1 MKLLKAVSEAV
12 LGSVAIISMY
22 SFSLDVLP
30 EPYNSIMFGG
40 GAGLLAVTVAATRR
54 GGGKS
59 RSVGDA
65 GELPGVPAKR
75 QEKAPEAPKKSVE
88 KERTLRRYD
97 KAFTEM
103 LERQGTRSR
112 SEALEHMR
120 PIVYQL
126 SPEIKAWT
134 GDARIRVFLLMKEL
148 AKGLDDPATS
158 RASLDML
165 FLLLSKGGSSA
176 LEMAKPLL
184 QEKIRQMYSKTAHGN
199 ERFLPR
205 LLLMLDDY
213 DPQAVER
220 LTRDAI
226 HAWGDDR
233 FSAAWEYLGLDE
245 LRERG
250 LRNRLKDVLGE
261 EIAKAGNERNITALN
276 RAVELYHAV
285 K

>member
-1 MKLLKAVSEAV
+1 LKLLKAVGEAV
-12 LGSVAIISMY
+12 LGSFA
-22 SFSLDVLP
+22 
-30 EPYNSIMFGG
+30 GG
-40 GAGLLAVTVAATRR
+40 R
-54 GGGKS
+54 GKPNM
-59 RSVGDA
+59 VGEV

-75 QEKAPEAPKKSVE
+75 QGKVPETPKKSEE
-88 KERTLRRYD
+88 KERLLRRYD

-103 LERQGTRSR
+103 LERNGTRSR
-112 SEALEHMR
+112 SEALERIR

-126 SPEIKAWT
+126 SPDIKAWT

-148 AKGLDDPATS
+148 AKGLDDPAS
-158 RASLDML
+158 SKVSLDLL
-165 FLLLSKGGSSA
+165 FLLLSKGGNSA
-176 LEMAKPLL
+176 MEMAKPLL
-184 QEKIRQMYSKTAHGN
+184 QEKIQQMYSKSTHEN

-213 DPQAVER
+213 DPEAVER

-233 FSAAWEYLGLDE
+233 FSAAWQYLGLDE

-250 LRNRLKDVLGE
+250 LRNRLKGILGE
-261 EIAKAGNERNITALN
+261 EIAKAGTERNITALN
-276 RAVELYHAV
+276 RAVELYHQV